1 MTQEQKIR
9 RYLYIGDEVRF
20 LKSNKKYVFVQF
32 LFDGKLMKMRLSD
45 KPIKNDNIIE
55 HMYTREEFNKVL
67 KTEWYKDSIKWK
79 INV

>member
-1 MTQEQKIR
+1 MTNEQKIR

-20 LKSNKKYVFVQF
+20 LNSNKKYVFVQF

-67 KTEWYKDSIKWK
+67 KTEWYKDSIK
-79 INV
+79 

>member
-9 RYLYIGDEVRF
+9 RYINIGDEVRF
-20 LKSNKKYVFVQF
+20 LNSNKKYVFIRF
-32 LFDGKLMKMRLSD
+32 LFGDKPIKIRLSD

-67 KTEWYKDSIKWK
+67 KTEWYKDKE
-79 INV
+79 